1 MAVEGEIV
9 AEPFYPVQP
18 RRVPDYVST
27 WRGFFGERLR
37 NTIYGWPEPAFGE
50 AYRLRNVMG
59 YRVHLLLDP
68 DLVEHVL
75 LTNKT
80 NYIRPRLAQRLLS
93 PVIGNGLLTAEGDL
107 WRKQRKIVAP
117 TFSPG
122 AVAAMGSTIV
132 NVARERIAAWPD
144 ATRRIDMAAEATHT
158 TMEII
163 ANSLFAGDK
172 RLVTDEATRHIEAM
186 LAAGGQARLSL
197 MLGLQDWDMS
207 KPMREGRKGQH
218 YLRETLGKLVDERG
232 PGGGTDDFFGGLIRT
247 LYSEFQDDEAREL
260 AVDNAITFYLAG
272 HETTANTL
280 AWSIY
285 LLAAQPTLQS
295 QVREEARA
303 ALACGEA
310 ATLVERLPLL
320 RRVVEESLRLYPP
333 APRLDREA
341 LADETIE
348 NDRAGPIR
356 VKKGDLL
363 SIWPWV
369 LHRHRNWWDDPDRFD
384 PDRFLPD
391 RRTAY
396 HRHQYIPFG
405 AGPRIC
411 VGARFAMTE
420 ALIILAYWVAA
431 RRFSLPAGFQP
442 DPAASITLRPRTG
455 MPLMAEPV

>member
-1 MAVEGEIV
+1 MD

-18 RRVPDYVST
+18 KRVRDYVPT

-37 NTIYGWPEPAFGE
+37 NTIYGWPEPAFGQ
-50 AYRLRNVMG
+50 AHRLRVVMG
-59 YRVHLLLDP
+59 YRVHLILDP

-75 LTNKT
+75 LTDKA

-107 WRKQRKIVAP
+107 WRKQRRIVAP

-122 AVAAMGSTIV
+122 AVAAMGETI
-132 NVARERIAAWPD
+132 ADIAASRMADWPD
-144 ATRRIDMAAEATHT
+144 ATRRIDMAAEATQT

-172 RLVTDEATRHIEAM
+172 RLITEEATRHIAAM
-186 LAAGGQARLSL
+186 LEAGGQARLSL

-207 KPMREGRKGQH
+207 KPMREGRKGQR
-218 YLRETLGKLVDERG
+218 YLRQTLGKLVDERG
-232 PGGGTDDFFGGLIRT
+232 PGGGKDDFFGGLIRA
-247 LYSEFQDDEAREL
+247 LYTEFRDEEAREL

-280 AWSIY
+280 GWTIY
-285 LLAAQPTLQS
+285 LLAAQAPLQE
-295 QVREEARA
+295 QVRAEAQA
-303 ALACGEA
+303 ALASGDA
-310 ATLVERLPLL
+310 ATLPDRLLLL

-333 APRLDREA
+333 APRMDREA
-341 LADETIE
+341 VADATIE
-348 NDRAGPIR
+348 NERAGTVEI
-356 VKKGDLL
+356 KKGDLL
-363 SIWPWV
+363 SMWPWV

-384 PDRFLPD
+384 PDRFLPE

-420 ALIILAYWVAA
+420 ALIILAYWVSA
-431 RRFSLPAGFQP
+431 RAFSLPEGFRP
-442 DPAASITLRPRTG
+442 DPAASITLRPRGG
-455 MPLMAEPV
+455 MPLMVAPL